1 MRSLS
6 IEDIKRIQ
14 KDILQVFATYCNQM
28 GLRYFLAYGTLIG
41 AIRHKGY
48 IPWDDDIDVIMP
60 RPDYEVFISNY
71 KDERYQVFCLSNSK
85 DCPFPYA
92 KLYDSKT
99 IIREHTDISYKIG
112 LNIDIFVLDGLPE
125 DLSLARKHIRKCSFW
140 INILEAKKI
149 SLSRNRK
156 LIRNAV
162 LLLLK
167 TLVSPI
173 PFSWCMEHLVSLNK
187 KYPFE
192 SFPYCSDLCYTDALH
207 IDKRVFED
215 GCKCDFE
222 GNSYPIPL
230 GYDKWLKDVYGD
242 YMKLPPVE
250 KRVTHHAYEAYMK

>member
-6 IEDIKRIQ
+6 IDEIKRIQ
-14 KDILQVFATYCNQM
+14 NEILKEFASYCSQT

-60 RPDYEVFISNY
+60 RPDYEEFICNY
-71 KDERYQVFCLSNSK
+71 WDKRYKVFCHSNNK

-92 KLYDSKT
+92 KLYDSET
-99 IIREHTDISYKIG
+99 VLREHTDITYTIG

-125 DLSLARKHIRKCSFW
+125 DQLLARKHIRKCSFW
-140 INILEAKKI
+140 INLIEAKKI

-156 LIRNAV
+156 LIRNAI

-167 TLVSPI
+167 ILVSPI
-173 PFSWCMEHLVSLNK
+173 PFRMCIEHLITLNK
-187 KYPFE
+187 KYPFDN
-192 SFPYCSDLCYTDALH
+192 STYCSDLCYTGALY
-207 IDKRVFED
+207 INKRIFGD
-215 GCKCDFE
+215 GCQCEFE
-222 GNSYPIPL
+222 GDSYPVPS
-230 GYDKWLKDVYGD
+230 GYDQWLKDVYGD

-250 KRVTHHAYEAYMK
+250 KRVTHHAFEAYTK